1 MEKIANSTFIYLT
14 EVSYDY
20 GLITRKV
27 FNQRIA
33 KLYELNGFE
42 IDDLFPFSTQEL
54 EHNSET
60 ELSESGNDIRE
71 FNISELGLSDA
82 TKINEQ
88 LYSKE
93 NVLHF
98 ISAQNGKYCKWKFNE
113 YDVDD
118 KPSIPHG
125 HGIDKRKLKL
135 DPYRGLIFN
144 IDKGFDK
151 YEAKESDKLIKYL
164 WNDENFRNVATLA
177 IKFHITKMN
186 KHPLYW
192 TDYRGLIHSPY
203 RLPRR
208 RK

>member
-1 MEKIANSTFIYLT
+1 MDEIANSTFIYLT
-14 EVSYDY
+14 EVSYEY

-33 KLYELNGFE
+33 KLYELNGFA
-42 IDDLFPFSTQEL
+42 IDDFFPNSAQEGEQNL
-54 EHNSET
+54 ET
-60 ELSESGNDIRE
+60 ELTESENGFGEINLY
-71 FNISELGLSDA
+71 ELGLSGA

-88 LYSKE
+88 LYSKN

-98 ISAQNGKYCKWKFNE
+98 ISIQNGKYCKWRFFE
-113 YDVDD
+113 FDEDD

-125 HGIDKRKLKL
+125 HGIEKRKLKL

-151 YEAKESDKLIKYL
+151 YEAKEDDRLIKFL
-164 WNDENFRNVATLA
+164 WNDVNFRNVATLA
-177 IKFHITKMN
+177 IKFHITN
-186 KHPLYW
+186 KNRHPLYW
-192 TDYRGLIHSPY
+192 TSYRGLTHSPF